1 MFHDK
6 NIQFL
11 STQSKSN
18 ICKLISDIKSRPC
31 CIALGAGAS
40 ASVELPTWD
49 KLLSRICYCYFWQ
62 WAIEIS
68 NQKALPQ
75 IPPSNVSI
83 ALTMGYDMYMME
95 KQHPDLVAELAEA
108 LKNAE
113 YWVDGKKLSEEATQK
128 QNEQQIK
135 SDNFRRQIED
145 DFMEK
150 IMLGDLTVIAQI
162 IKNQVRPKDWNYLI
176 RKSLYA
182 SYEEDTYELEVS
194 PLYQQLINFVAK
206 CGVHSIINYNYD
218 DTFFHSLK
226 ENGIEF
232 VNSYNDSQTQ
242 KTNKI
247 FYPHGYIPMKGGV
260 LTEIVLTEDD
270 YQNQIYKQNLW
281 SNNIQTALF
290 TTNTCVF
297 VGLSL
302 NDSNI
307 RRLVNMCS
315 TARQGYHYAF
325 LPSSG
330 SDNASVM
337 FDSLFDS
344 DLYRLGIRVIR
355 YPAENNHYQ
364 LTNLFKFICDN
375 L

>member
-40 ASVELPTWD
+40 ASVGLPTWN

-162 IKNQVRPKDWNYLI
+162 KKIKFVRK
-176 RKSLYA
+176 
-182 SYEEDTYELEVS
+182 T
-194 PLYQQLINFVAK
+194 
-206 CGVHSIINYNYD
+206 GII
-218 DTFFHSLK
+218 
-226 ENGIEF
+226 
-232 VNSYNDSQTQ
+232 
-242 KTNKI
+242 
-247 FYPHGYIPMKGGV
+247 
-260 LTEIVLTEDD
+260 
-270 YQNQIYKQNLW
+270 
-281 SNNIQTALF
+281 
-290 TTNTCVF
+290 
-297 VGLSL
+297 
-302 NDSNI
+302 
-307 RRLVNMCS
+307 
-315 TARQGYHYAF
+315 
-325 LPSSG
+325 
-330 SDNASVM
+330 
-337 FDSLFDS
+337 
-344 DLYRLGIRVIR
+344 
-355 YPAENNHYQ
+355 
-364 LTNLFKFICDN
+364 
-375 L
+375 